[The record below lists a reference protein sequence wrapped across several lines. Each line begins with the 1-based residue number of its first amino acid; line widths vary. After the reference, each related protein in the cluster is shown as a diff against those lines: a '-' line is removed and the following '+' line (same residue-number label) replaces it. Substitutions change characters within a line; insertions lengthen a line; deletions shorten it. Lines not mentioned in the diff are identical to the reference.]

1 MLLALVPPPFIL
13 PSIGPVVK
21 TITFLFV
28 VQVLTVVTHSVCVD
42 VDTMSLHVI
51 VRPLAKIFA
60 AVFPKIGSESINLVI
75 LPLAFISRAIG
86 PGVFPNTFFLAHHVL
101 SLVECTFWPGFKT
114 LSILLVVFPVAFVTS
129 SLHVCVNSVSICFV
143 IKPCAIINITVGMK
157 EFSFAAGLVE
167 LPLPFI
173 SRIVWPDHR
182 ATSVPQTAFPLTS
195 VNSSGL
201 IGVNSVFKGSI
212 RLKLTAKSF
221 HCFIDLKV
229 LRLNFGC

>member
-21 TITFLFV
+21 TIAFLFV

-51 VRPLAKIFA
+51 VRPLA
-60 AVFPKIGSESINLVI
+60 
-75 LPLAFISRAIG
+75 FISRAIS

-114 LSILLVVFPVAFVTS
+114 FSILLVVFPVAFVTS
-129 SLHVCVNSVSICFV
+129 SLHVRVYSVSICFV

-157 EFSFAAGLVE
+157 EFSFAACLVE
-167 LPLPFI
+167 LPLAFI

-229 LRLNFGC
+229 LRLNFRC

>member
-21 TITFLFV
+21 TIAFLFV

-42 VDTMSLHVI
+42 VNTMSLHVI

-101 SLVECTFWPGFKT
+101 SLV
-114 LSILLVVFPVAFVTS
+114 
-129 SLHVCVNSVSICFV
+129 
-143 IKPCAIINITVGMK
+143 
-157 EFSFAAGLVE
+157 
-167 LPLPFI
+167 
-173 SRIVWPDHR
+173 
-182 ATSVPQTAFPLTS
+182 
-195 VNSSGL
+195 
-201 IGVNSVFKGSI
+201 
-212 RLKLTAKSF
+212 
-221 HCFIDLKV
+221 
-229 LRLNFGC
+229 